1 MGLDY
6 GWGGSR
12 RFAEYLVSALRRKYV
27 NCSEVP
33 QKMGRIGASGHV
45 GSDDGSENGGSAVVA
60 SGAVLLR
67 SRADTA
73 TTPGKLR
80 LLLLALAVLS
90 LAWGV
95 LATITVNQH
104 AAAAANVVAVS
115 EPLSLDAQQ
124 IYQSLSDADATAAT
138 AFLSGGLEPIA
149 TRQRYLADIGQASTR
164 IEAATAL
171 VGASAARTQLPGH
184 LTSTAAAS
192 QATGDDLVTLSADLP
207 VYAGEVET
215 ARADNRLGLP
225 LGAAYLREASALLR
239 GKLLPAASDM
249 YTRESGLLTV
259 SSAQATGL
267 PLVLVTIV
275 IGLGIGYVLYR
286 ASRWLTRHTHR
297 VLNWGL
303 VAAFVAGAISLLWLT
318 AAFAF
323 GRADLLQAQEHGA
336 TPVEALARAD
346 IAALQAHADESLT
359 LIDNSGDDSY
369 QQDFLAQQKLLG
381 PGPGSLLT
389 VAGTAA
395 AHSPAAGP
403 PMEAATDAL
412 AWYRAHVIVRSVD
425 DSGSHA
431 AAVRSVLG
439 SGQSDAGAQFGLL
452 AADLNAGISADQA
465 AFSSRARGGR
475 DAFSGL
481 AAGVIV
487 ASLIMAAGCAWGLS
501 RRLVEYR

>member
-1 MGLDY
+1 M
-6 GWGGSR
+6 
-12 RFAEYLVSALRRKYV
+12 
-27 NCSEVP
+27 
-33 QKMGRIGASGHV
+33 
-45 GSDDGSENGGSAVVA
+45 VA
-60 SGAVLLR
+60 SGAVLPR

-80 LLLLALAVLS
+80 LFLLALVALS

-95 LATITVNQH
+95 LATITVSQH

-149 TRQRYLADIGQASTR
+149 TRQRYLADIGQAGTR

-171 VGASAARTQLPGH
+171 VGASAARTQVPGQ
-184 LTSTAAAS
+184 LKSTATAA
-192 QATGDDLVTLSADLP
+192 GDDLVTLSAELP

-303 VAAFVAGAISLLWLT
+303 VAAFVAGAISLLWLV

-323 GRADLLQAQEHGA
+323 GRADLVQAQEHGA

-359 LIDNSGDDSY
+359 LIDNGGDDSY
-369 QQDFLAQQKLLG
+369 QQDFLTQQKLLG

-389 VAGTAA
+389 VAGKAA

-403 PMEAATDAL
+403 ATGAAAEAL
-412 AWYRAHVIVRSVD
+412 AWYRAHVIVRSLD

-439 SGQSDAGAQFGLL
+439 SGRSDGGAQFRLL

-465 AFSSRARGGR
+465 AFSSSARGGR